1 MHAACPLET
10 PSVLSASRPAS
21 TGGAY
26 NGQMSDRFA
35 TRAIPVVRAGRK
47 VEDEEG
53 LKAIVRAMK
62 TIVVVGMKGED
73 RPDESAHSIPALLKL
88 RGYRVI
94 PVNPTL
100 EGPVLGE
107 RAYPDLASVPERADV
122 LDVFRRPEVIPDLA
136 RAVVALPAERRPKV
150 VWLQSGIRH
159 EPAADLLVSVGIDV
173 VQDKCLG
180 VYSTLYSKR

>member
-1 MHAACPLET
+1 
-10 PSVLSASRPAS
+10 
-21 TGGAY
+21 
-26 NGQMSDRFA
+26 MSDEFG
-35 TRAIPVVRAGRK
+35 TRAIPVARRGRK
-47 VEDEEG
+47 IEDEEA
-53 LKAIVRAMK
+53 LAEIVRSMK

-94 PVNPTL
+94 PVNPKL
-100 EGPVLGE
+100 DGPVLGE
-107 RAYPDLASVPERADV
+107 TAYPDLASVPVRADV
-122 LDVFRRPEVIPDLA
+122 LDVFRRPEVIPEVA
-136 RAVVALPAERRPKV
+136 RAVLSLPPDRRPKV

-159 EPAADLLVSVGIDV
+159 DPSADQLTASGIDV